1 MPNGRK
7 EPWEQ
12 LGYIAPTD
20 SRVVTEDPF
29 SALMEP
35 DSVLSKWLNNLTAY
49 AKAEEATEK
58 AHQNKMEI
66 RSADAKDATKLQKM
80 QGTQSMA
87 ELTERFGH
95 DMTLEQ
101 SRIFRA
107 EVETMREQ
115 AEEDPHGA
123 SSRAESMLLDPKLP
137 PEMRSLLQSSSTLF
151 KQKSERKDERV
162 ALAEEMHKYISAESA
177 LEYTQKDFNSK
188 VTEKFSDG
196 TSKLTVGEQ
205 NFYLG
210 QRDTALKAQRAREP
224 YQQRV
229 LSDLRAE
236 FFSATANYETM
247 KMAMEGTFSSS
258 QIETAENAVRSV
270 EKDLNQALAGRFEDI
285 GDPKYTSTAKFYEAI
300 VLSAGHKLTDELSP
314 ELDAKFHQQAADAY
328 LESIGKKRKK
338 DKVTTIS
345 PDKVPAG
352 VFKAKNRIVMKG
364 MHGEDMG
371 KEITVSGHEAKKLQD
386 AGTHD
391 FVRVAYV
398 EFEKPMTRESVEEV
412 ARLTPGFAPTYI
424 PPGATV
430 KFPASVTRGA
440 TIKAKDTGDDYK
452 VMRVLRPKGEP
463 ESVVLRNLKTGKDL
477 QPIPY
482 AEFAQKFGGIYTDP
496 SLIETTK

>member
-7 EPWEQ
+7 EPWEE
-12 LGYIAPTD
+12 LGYIAPTG
-20 SRVVTEDPF
+20 SRVITKDPL
-29 SALMEP
+29 SSLTEP
-35 DSVLSKWLNNLTAY
+35 DSALFKWLNNMTAY

-66 RSADAKDATKLQKM
+66 RSADTKDATKLQKM
-80 QGTQSMA
+80 QAQQSMA
-87 ELTERFGH
+87 ELSERFGH

-328 LESIGKKRKK
+328 LESIGKKPKK
-338 DKVTTIS
+338 DKPLKLEEIREKGISIKPRDVVTVKNYVTGEEKTVEGSEANKLIKQKKWDLVAQVS
-345 PDKVPAG
+345 TALPHPKGYGIEVGSLAFGGPMTAG
-352 VFKAKNRIVMKG
+352 TSASRAPRFPRSV
-364 MHGEDMG
+364 
-371 KEITVSGHEAKKLQD
+371 KEGFILQD
-386 AGTHD
+386 SKEDAD
-391 FVRVAYV
+391 VRYEIVRIFTDEDGVQKAV
-398 EFEKPMTRESVEEV
+398 LKNIKTGDH
-412 ARLTPGFAPTYI
+412 LTPLTYSQI
-424 PPGATV
+424 
-430 KFPASVTRGA
+430 
-440 TIKAKDTGDDYK
+440 
-452 VMRVLRPKGEP
+452 
-463 ESVVLRNLKTGKDL
+463 
-477 QPIPY
+477 
-482 AEFAQKFGGIYTDP
+482 FAQYTGVAP
-496 SLIETTK
+496 AVE